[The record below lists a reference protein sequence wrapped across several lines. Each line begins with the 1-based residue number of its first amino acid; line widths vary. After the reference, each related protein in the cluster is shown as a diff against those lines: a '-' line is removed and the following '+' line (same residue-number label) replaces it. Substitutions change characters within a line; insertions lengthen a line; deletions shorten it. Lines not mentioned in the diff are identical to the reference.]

1 MYEECLLA
9 ICPPPEIKLVLVV
22 GCKFTND
29 AQDHVYTESGA
40 SHCPA
45 GFFFLTLRSPFPTNL
60 MKIAIRTVKGSSV

>member
-45 GFFFLTLRSPFPTNL
+45 GFFFNP
-60 MKIAIRTVKGSSV
+60 